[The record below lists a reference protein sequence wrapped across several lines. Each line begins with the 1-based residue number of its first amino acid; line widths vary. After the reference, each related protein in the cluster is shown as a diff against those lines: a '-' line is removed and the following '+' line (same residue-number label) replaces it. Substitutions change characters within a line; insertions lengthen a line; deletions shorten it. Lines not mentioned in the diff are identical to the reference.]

1 MAVGAVWIELSIPG
15 CGSLKEKRSRIRPL
29 LARLHREFNIS
40 AAEIER
46 LDAWGEAVIACAV
59 VSNDP
64 AQAQRVLQNVVR
76 WIETEWLDVEVI
88 TEAIE
93 VW

>member
-15 CGSLKEKRSRIRPL
+15 CSSLKEKRSRIRPL

-46 LDAWGEAVIACAV
+46 LDAWGEAVIAGAV

-88 TEAIE
+88 TDAIE